1 MSSSVKVE
9 RKKRSAVLHSACLY
23 KPKPK
28 NERIATKRT
37 RTLED
42 ILQGPT
48 SDERVKGDSFYTFRI
63 EAPKVAPRPML
74 MIKAENANGMKI
86 KVEGGGTTAMTV
98 QGGGV
103 MSVENGII
111 TNLNRVDMC
120 RSCGADAIVHNE
132 REGSLTCSR
141 CGLVQSEREVVSTFS
156 DVERV
161 LKPCA
166 ILGDRTHVNYSYGQ
180 ALKDAIA
187 KHPLTSHLSETATEK
202 HARLCLLIINDLWHV
217 VVSKTMRGSI
227 GFLITQ
233 GAQFAQENRQMP
245 DTARCVDIILRKI
258 LTNEVVPHMYTKF
271 LLAGIQK
278 YQPKD

>member
-103 MSVENGII
+103 MSVENGIM

-120 RSCGADAIVHNE
+120 RSCGADAI
-132 REGSLTCSR
+132 
-141 CGLVQSEREVVSTFS
+141 VQSEREVVSTFS

-166 ILGDRTHVNYSYGQ
+166 ILGDMTHVNYSYGQ

-278 YQPKD
+278 YQSKD